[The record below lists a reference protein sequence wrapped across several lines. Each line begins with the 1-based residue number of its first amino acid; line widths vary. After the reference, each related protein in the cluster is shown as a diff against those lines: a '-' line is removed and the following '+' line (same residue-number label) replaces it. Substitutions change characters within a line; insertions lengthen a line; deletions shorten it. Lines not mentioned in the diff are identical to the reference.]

1 MTFSRFPKER
11 QQALIDYLMQRHR
24 WDESRAKAELEAM
37 DEIGLAYVNVEAKL
51 ARRKEVVYD
60 PCAEMWKVT

>member
-1 MTFSRFPKER
+1 M
-11 QQALIDYLMQRHR
+11 IDYLMQRHR